1 MNSAKNG
8 TRTQLQIDVS
18 PELRH
23 ELKLLAVQNKMTL
36 RQFVLTTLANA
47 NPNIASRVNAE
58 LSGKTVS
65 KGEDVPTDGQPI

>member
-1 MNSAKNG
+1 MNNTKNG

-36 RQFVLTTLANA
+36 RQFVLTTLADA
-47 NPNIASRVNAE
+47 NPSIASKVNAE
-58 LSGKTVS
+58 LSGKTVT
-65 KGEDVPTDGQPI
+65 KGEDAPTDGQPL